1 MLFIVSHNLCNH
13 TPLRDSQRQGIRDPW
28 PSPCGSAFSSWSQQ
42 KYCLVH
48 PFPTTQAYHC
58 FWQMLVLFGDRIFP
72 VYGSIKCFSKA
83 TFLENK
89 VRFIQMNIEHNEME
103 TELSPVVDDKIL
115 VSANRTRTP
124 SCDLRDSFWIWADA
138 GLSRLQ
144 WFPAAL
150 YAMKTINIDFGCL

>member
-1 MLFIVSHNLCNH
+1 MFLTLHNLAHPAPDCCHHYHTTHGIAKIIRMLFIVSHNLCNH

-89 VRFIQMNIEHNEME
+89 VRFIQMNIELNEME
-103 TELSPVVDDKIL
+103 TVTC
-115 VSANRTRTP
+115 NR
-124 SCDLRDSFWIWADA
+124 
-138 GLSRLQ
+138 
-144 WFPAAL
+144 
-150 YAMKTINIDFGCL
+150 

>member
-1 MLFIVSHNLCNH
+1 
-13 TPLRDSQRQGIRDPW
+13 
-28 PSPCGSAFSSWSQQ
+28 
-42 KYCLVH
+42 
-48 PFPTTQAYHC
+48 
-58 FWQMLVLFGDRIFP
+58 MLVLFGDRIFP

-124 SCDLRDSFWIWADA
+124 SCDLQDSFWIWADA
-138 GLSRLQ
+138 GLPRLQ

-150 YAMKTINIDFGCL
+150 YAMKTINIYFEC